1 MTATHA
7 TQIIDGYLKRLDS
20 ELSSFPTAR
29 RKELETQIAEH
40 IAQARQELPEETDAD
55 LLTILDRLGEP
66 DEIAAEARASLDI
79 TTTKTGPVEI
89 FALLLIGV
97 GGVIFPILPVAWVL
111 GTGLVW
117 RSRSWTPREKY
128 FGAYLPLVVGLA
140 ILVISALAGG
150 LFGRHILFEVAFVG
164 FVIANLLMPLGTAIY
179 LGARLGR
186 RLPILG
192 WAAIAIVAL
201 SVYLPAAAAFI
212 PAQASAF
219 IGTPFGESGQTLP
232 GQPTCAGFYGTV
244 RYANGLPIAATAPVS
259 VGICWDGSTVT
270 KSWGPDCYPNYGPAL
285 RVQVQ
290 SCTVVSE
297 PDGSMIISIQS
308 SATATTAPFFT
319 QSGGMGWRI
328 TPDGHIDQLFGR

>member
-7 TQIIDGYLKRLDS
+7 SQIIDGYLKRLDS

-29 RKELETQIAEH
+29 RKELEAQIAEH
-40 IAQARQELPEETDAD
+40 IAQARQELPAETDAD

-79 TTTKTGPVEI
+79 TTTTKPGPVEI

-117 RSRSWTPREKY
+117 RSRAWTPREKY

-140 ILVISALAGG
+140 ILVISALASGI
-150 LFGRHILFEVAFVG
+150 FGRHLLLEVAFLG

-179 LGARLGR
+179 LAARLGR
-186 RLPILG
+186 RLPILA
-192 WAAIAIVAL
+192 WAAIAIVAV
-201 SVYLPAAAAFI
+201 SVFLPAAAAFI
-212 PAQASAF
+212 PARASAF
-219 IGTPFGESGQTLP
+219 IATPFGEP
-232 GQPTCAGFYGTV
+232 GLTPGPGGPVCKGFYGTV
-244 RYANGLPIAATAPVS
+244 RYASGLPIEATAPVS
-259 VGICWDGSTVT
+259 VGICWDGNTVT

-290 SCTVVSE
+290 SCTVESLQ
-297 PDGSMIISIQS
+297 DGSMIISIQS
-308 SATATTAPFFT
+308 SATATTAPFFG
-319 QSGGMGWRI
+319 QSGGMAWRI
-328 TPDGHIDQLFGR
+328 TPDGHITQL

>member
-7 TQIIDGYLKRLDS
+7 SQIIDGYLKRLDS

-29 RKELETQIAEH
+29 RKELEAQIAEH
-40 IAQARQELPEETDAD
+40 IAQARQELPAETDAD

-79 TTTKTGPVEI
+79 TTAKTGPLEI

-97 GGVIFPILPVAWVL
+97 GDVIFPILPVAWVL

-140 ILVISALAGG
+140 ILVISALASGM
-150 LFGRHILFEVAFVG
+150 FGRHTLLEVAFLG
-164 FVIANLLMPLGTAIY
+164 FVIANLVMPLGTAIY
-179 LGARLGR
+179 LGARLGP
-186 RLPILG
+186 RLPVLA
-192 WAAIAIVAL
+192 WAAIAIVTL

-219 IGTPFGESGQTLP
+219 IGTPLGEAGLTP
-232 GQPTCAGFYGTV
+232 GAGGPTCKGFYGSV
-244 RYANGLPIAATAPVS
+244 RYADGLPIAATAPVS
-259 VGICWDGSTVT
+259 VGICWDGKTVT
-270 KSWGPDCYPNYGPAL
+270 KAWGPDCYPSYGPAL

-290 SCTVVSE
+290 SCTVESLQ
-297 PDGSMIISIQS
+297 DGSMIISIQS
-308 SATATTAPFFT
+308 SATAMTAPFFG
-319 QSGGMGWRI
+319 QSEGKGWRI
-328 TPDGHIDQLFGR
+328 TPDGHISP